1 MYRRKGSKMRLL
13 SRLLLIFYL
22 LIIVLWVMNSQYLFS
37 IWGVTVWLFIILLG
51 FVVYKQLNVSYTLK
65 NLVRISNYIML
76 LLVALTAAIFYTI
89 SSMS

>member
-1 MYRRKGSKMRLL
+1 MRLL
-13 SRLLLIFYL
+13 SRLLLIFYF

-51 FVVYKQLNVSYTLK
+51 FVVYKQLNDSYTLK

-89 SSMS
+89 SSIS

>member
-1 MYRRKGSKMRLL
+1 MRLL
-13 SRLLLIFYL
+13 SRLLLIFYF

-37 IWGVTVWLFIILLG
+37 IWGVTVWLYIILLG
-51 FVVYKQLNVSYTLK
+51 FVVYKQLNDSYTLK

-89 SSMS
+89 SSIS